1 MAEHT
6 LAGRVMNPQDAQPWR
21 ESVVAFDLAGTPGF
35 GLLAEPNELPLAPD
49 GMAPVHCEVGVLIV
63 VGGPQYRV
71 GAHRHFVKLARHLAG
86 AGITSFRFDHRGV
99 GDSAAPLRSFEALD
113 DDIALATTVLL
124 SSRPQLR
131 GVVLWGLCDA
141 AAASLLYV
149 ARRNDSRVHGLALL
163 NPWVRS
169 AQSEA
174 ATRLKHYYWERLRSA
189 DFWRK
194 LLSGGLSVQTV
205 RDWWQ
210 ARQLARSEPVTERS
224 GSAAKAASHPVTPAY
239 QDLMAQGWKRGR
251 GPLLLQLC
259 PDDFTAQEFLQTI
272 DTRGSWHGWQARA
285 GLVRIDYAGADHT
298 FSQAL
303 PLQTSMEDLASWL
316 QQSFQ
321 GGPRSTTMPT
331 EAP

>member
-1 MAEHT
+1 
-6 LAGRVMNPQDAQPWR
+6 MNPQDASAWR
-21 ESVVAFDLAGTPGF
+21 ESVVAIDLAGTPGF
-35 GLLAEPNELPLAPD
+35 GLLAEPNESPLAPD
-49 GMAPVHCEVGVLIV
+49 GMTPQRCDVGVLII

-71 GAHRHFVKLARHLAG
+71 GAHRHFVKLARHLAK

-113 DDIALATTVLL
+113 DDIANATSALLAA
-124 SSRPQLR
+124 RPHLH

-149 ARRNDSRVHGLALL
+149 ARRNDPRIRGLALL

-174 ATRLKHYYWERLRSA
+174 ATRLKHYYWERLRSF

-194 LLSGGLSVQTV
+194 LASGGLSVQAM

-210 ARQLARSEPVTERS
+210 ARQLARSKPVAERS
-224 GSAAKAASHPVTPAY
+224 NRSTPSDTRPASLAY
-239 QDLMAQGWKRGR
+239 QDLMAQGWKRAS

-272 DTRGSWHGWQARA
+272 DTRASWQGWQARA
-285 GLVRIDYAGADHT
+285 DQVRFDYPGADHT

-303 PLQTSMEDLASWL
+303 PLQASMEDLARWV

-321 GGPRSTTMPT
+321 GGTRSTTTPT